1 MARSAPSPAA
11 TPSSGRPDLSSA
23 SGSLP
28 TPEYLRARL
37 ADLAEQAGIP
47 GASIAVRLGDRTV
60 TAAVG
65 VLDIETGY
73 PATPDSLFQVGSIT
87 KVWTTTLVMQL
98 VDEGLI
104 DLDVPIRTYLPD
116 FRLVDEDAAARVT
129 IRHLLCHTGGFEG
142 ELYDDHGPG
151 HDALERLEASLATAG
166 IQLFP
171 PGETFSYSNSGFD
184 LLGRVVEVLTGRTWE
199 AALRERVFTPLGL
212 TEVANDASESILHR
226 TAIGHLGGPD
236 GPVKAP
242 IHHMSR
248 AGGPSGGMLATS
260 ARDLLEFAAAH
271 IRRGLLPDGTRLLS
285 EKSARAMCEP
295 QIEIV
300 GDGRL
305 GRSWGLG
312 WNLYDWP
319 GEPVIGHDGGTIGHG
334 AMLRVVPSREFSVA
348 LLTNGGALY
357 GAFDLVRELLGTVG
371 GVEVPEPPAPPA
383 EPVSIDTGYVVGRY
397 ASPAVQIDIAETE
410 DGLTFTARALGAI
423 AELVGDEAA
432 TSRVVPLDA
441 RTLITAEPEGGRHPS
456 YAFLGDG
463 EQAEFLHMGRAL
475 RRVRDTGSAAGPD
488 ATGDTGP
495 GATR

>member
-73 PATPDSLFQVGSIT
+73 PATPDSLFQIGSIT

-166 IQLFP
+166 TQLFP

-295 QIEIV
+295 QIEII

-423 AELVGDEAA
+423 AELVGDEAG

-456 YAFLGDG
+456 YVFLGDG

-488 ATGDTGP
+488 ATGDTAP
-495 GATR
+495 GATH